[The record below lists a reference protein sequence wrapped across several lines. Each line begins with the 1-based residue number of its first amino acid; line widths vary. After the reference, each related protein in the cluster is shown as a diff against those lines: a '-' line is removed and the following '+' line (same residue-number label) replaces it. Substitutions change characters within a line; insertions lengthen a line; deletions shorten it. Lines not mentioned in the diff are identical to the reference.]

1 MRFGARVE
9 DVLSLKHHA
18 IACRDAAQKTLM
30 SKTLLFLCSGN
41 TCRSPLALAAW
52 ETLPEKPPGVRAL
65 SAGLF
70 ASPGAPA
77 SPYTQ
82 EIARQW
88 GFDLSPHRSRQVQAN
103 LLRDCD
109 VVCVMTPEHG
119 EVLRTHYEV
128 PGTVV
133 LLGSLAGSGENAG
146 ESGGPPPAWLEWETS
161 GEASSILDPFGGSR
175 EAYESCAQQ
184 IQRAVSGLA
193 TALRDGTLPAGTI

>member
-1 MRFGARVE
+1 
-9 DVLSLKHHA
+9 
-18 IACRDAAQKTLM
+18 M

-52 ETLPEKPPGVRAL
+52 ETLLEKPAGMRAL

-82 EIARQW
+82 DIAHQW
-88 GFDLSPHRSRQVQAN
+88 GFDLSAHRSRPIQAN
-103 LLRDCD
+103 LLRECD

-133 LLGSLAGSGENAG
+133 LLGSLITNGETGGSA
-146 ESGGPPPAWLEWETS
+146 PAWLEWEAS
-161 GEASSILDPFGGSR
+161 GEVPAILDPFGGSR

-193 TALRDGTLPAGTI
+193 AALRDGTLPAGTI